1 MGRDA
6 SRDDVLR
13 QRSLPA
19 GCAWAEV
26 VMRLILLRHGKAEP
40 RDGWPGEDADRPL
53 TRDGE
58 RRAQRVLKAV
68 GPLIGTGEIW
78 TSPFLR
84 ARATAE
90 IASALWG
97 QPLREQP
104 WLAAEAAPAAAWLP
118 NLAGRGD
125 LVLVG
130 HEPDLSACA
139 ALLVGGAAL
148 DLKKG
153 GLVVMEGEPRPAGM
167 ALHLFLTPRA
177 VLELTGG

>member
-6 SRDDVLR
+6 SREAVPR

-19 GCAWAEV
+19 GNASAEV

-40 RDGWPGEDADRPL
+40 REGWEGDEADRPL
-53 TRDGE
+53 TKEGE

-68 GPLIGTGEIW
+68 APLIGTCEIW

-104 WLAAEAAPAAAWLP
+104 WLAAGAAPSASWPAR
-118 NLAGRGD
+118 LAGRGD

-130 HEPDLSACA
+130 HEPDLGQA
-139 ALLVGGAAL
+139 AGILLGGGAY

-153 GLVVMEGEPRPAGM
+153 GLLLLDGEPRPGGM
-167 ALHLFLTPRA
+167 LLRLFLTPRA
-177 VLELTGG
+177 VLELTGA